1 MGDRPD
7 RHGCTVVAIGGNSL
21 IRSGEKGRGNLDT
34 HEVARAV
41 CQEIAVLAETRGS
54 VVVTHG
60 NGPQVGFEL
69 LRNAAASEI
78 VPPDGMDVNVA
89 ATQGYIGYYLQQVL
103 GDVLE
108 ERGKDIPVASLVT
121 QVTVDPEDPGFQA
134 PTKPVGPFYSRE
146 EAQRLT
152 ESDGWAMCEDAGR
165 GWRRVVPSPRPMKI
179 LELPC
184 IEALV
189 DAGQIVICTG
199 GGGVP
204 VVREGPIVRG
214 VAAVIDKDRASS
226 LLASR
231 LGADTFVISTSVDRV
246 YLDFGSP
253 AQRPLERV
261 SMNELDG
268 YVSQGHFAPG
278 SMLPK
283 IEAARSFLQNGGS
296 RVIITSPG
304 SILAAM
310 EGRAGT
316 TVIG

>member
-1 MGDRPD
+1 
-7 RHGCTVVAIGGNSL
+7 VVAIGGNSL
-21 IRSGEKGRGNLDT
+21 IRTGQKNRGNLDT
-34 HEVARAV
+34 HDVAREV
-41 CQEIAVLAETRGS
+41 CEEIAVLAETRGS

-69 LRNAAASEI
+69 LRNAAAADI

-121 QVTVDPEDPGFQA
+121 QITVDPDDPGFDR
-134 PTKPVGPFYSRE
+134 PTKPVGPFYTEE
-146 EAQRLT
+146 EARRMTQD
-152 ESDGWAMCEDAGR
+152 DGWQMREDAGR
-165 GWRRVVPSPRPMKI
+165 GWRRVVPSPRPVKI

-184 IEALV
+184 VEALV
-189 DAGQIVICTG
+189 DAGQIVICAG

-204 VVREGPIVRG
+204 VVREGCKVRG

-226 LLASR
+226 LLATR
-231 LGADTFVISTSVDRV
+231 LGADTFVISTAVPQV
-246 YLDFGSP
+246 CLNFGRP
-253 AQRPLERV
+253 DETPLERV
-261 SMNELDG
+261 TLEEVERFTG
-268 YVSQGHFAPG
+268 EGHFAAG

-283 IEAARSFLQNGGS
+283 IEAARRFLENGGS

-304 SILAAM
+304 NILQAM

-316 TVIG
+316 TIMGTGAF